1 MDRRTAFRGQGAGV
15 LPPRNASH
23 AWGRASPAF
32 SSRRPSRPL
41 FRRPAAPVRT
51 AAAPEPAFQAQ
62 RLIGRLAQLFLRQT
76 VPPRLAPSAGSRR
89 AVARTRGPRPSGHRR
104 RCPIHRGRPARGRR
118 RFAPPCRPSREQ
130 LDPPSRS
137 PWAQVAS
144 CTTQRRRRMP
154 AAGRGAV
161 RPLVQ
166 RAANAL
172 RPRARRTEKSFS
184 SGARAPSGPAPPG
197 ILHRPRLRCSGARHR
212 DWCALPCAALPRGKG
227 RRATLGVSMRGPRRG
242 PCCHGCWQRCAT
254 MTPGG

>member
-1 MDRRTAFRGQGAGV
+1 MFF
-15 LPPRNASH
+15 PH
-23 AWGRASPAF
+23 
-32 SSRRPSRPL
+32 RRPRTPGGVRHPR
-41 FRRPAAPVRT
+41 FRRDAHQGRCSVARLRRC
-51 AAAPEPAFQAQ
+51 EPPPPHDQLSKAQ

-89 AVARTRGPRPSGHRR
+89 AVARTQGPRPSGHRR

-130 LDPPSRS
+130 LDPPSCSSRAS
-137 PWAQVAS
+137 VAS
-144 CTTQRRRRMP
+144 RTTQRCFRKP

-166 RAANAL
+166 RAADAL

-184 SGARAPSGPAPPG
+184 PRARAPSGPAPPG
-197 ILHRPRLRCSGARHR
+197 LLHRPRLGGSGARHGY
-212 DWCALPCAALPRGKG
+212 WCAWPCAALPRGKG
-227 RRATLGVSMRGPRRG
+227 RRATLGVPMRGPRRG
-242 PCCHGCWQRCAT
+242 PCCHACWQRCAT